1 MLKEE
6 KLLALLKELLRN
18 SKRSDRELA
27 KAVGLSQPTVTRL
40 RKQFGKYVKSYTI
53 VPYFSRVGYEI
64 LAITFAKATT
74 YNKKKVD
81 EKLTLVKEWLRK
93 HPNVVFASDGEGLGK
108 DAVMISLHRDYS
120 KYANFM
126 REFIVEF
133 ADFVSDV
140 QSFIVSLK
148 TGIILK
154 PFNLTYLAD
163 DIQTLQS
170 TSEKTFILKS

>member
-6 KLLALLKELLRN
+6 NLLALLKELLRN

-27 KAVGLSQPTVTRL
+27 KAIGLSQPTVTRL
-40 RKQFGKYVKSYTI
+40 RKNLEKYIKSYTI
-53 VPYFSRVGYEI
+53 VPDLSRIGYEI
-64 LAITFAKATT
+64 LAITFARATT
-74 YNKKKVD
+74 YNKERVD
-81 EKLTLVKEWLRK
+81 EKLTLAKEWLKK
-93 HPNVVFASDGEGLGK
+93 HPNVIFASDGEGLGK
-108 DAVMISLHRDYS
+108 DAVMISFHKDYS

-170 TSEKTFILKS
+170 APEKTFILKS